1 MPVSQRAARRL
12 LPQRPL
18 PCGHQSLSPLFTLP
32 PAEQSL
38 LELAASP
45 GGLNSPCP
53 TLHTLSAEEPPLS
66 GHNKGHCQLH
76 SRAKFPYPQPHWSH
90 SGPQACQRAASLCRS
105 QHTEYLMSDERFHL
119 LTQEKWQNNADR
131 DTASP
136 LPGGL
141 PRPGLSTSH
150 PERTP
155 TGHQP
160 PLSGER
166 VPSLKYIL
174 LYIP

>member
-53 TLHTLSAEEPPLS
+53 TLHTLSAEEPPLR
-66 GHNKGHCQLH
+66 GTI
-76 SRAKFPYPQPHWSH
+76 RV
-90 SGPQACQRAASLCRS
+90 
-105 QHTEYLMSDERFHL
+105 
-119 LTQEKWQNNADR
+119 
-131 DTASP
+131 TASSIP
-136 LPGGL
+136 EPSSRTPSRTGPTRD
-141 PRPGLSTSH
+141 PRPARGPPPSAAVST
-150 PERTP
+150 
-155 TGHQP
+155 
-160 PLSGER
+160 LN
-166 VPSLKYIL
+166 I
-174 LYIP
+174 